1 MHQRKSITQETREQV
16 LTRSGHRCAMCGRA
30 SNLEISHL
38 VPLSEGGDSS
48 VDNLLALC
56 RSCHFALDSNPTTS
70 IEELRA
76 QRSAAYE
83 FEQLVVEV
91 FHRLGFG
98 VLSGATGPDAGV
110 DIVARRPDPVS
121 GGSTLYI
128 IECKSSR
135 RPLTRE
141 QIERFAAKASQYR
154 ATSGILIT
162 DAQLT
167 PAAAD
172 AARSSVV
179 KVFNI
184 AELDRLAAD
193 LEAPSYG

>member
-1 MHQRKSITQETREQV
+1 MRQLKSISQEIREQV
-16 LTRSGHRCAMCGRA
+16 LTRSGHRCAICGRA
-30 SNLEISHL
+30 SDLEIAHL

-70 IEELRA
+70 IDELRG
-76 QRSAAYE
+76 QRSAAYG

-154 ATSGILIT
+154 AASGILIT

-167 PAAAD
+167 PAAAE
-172 AARSSVV
+172 AARSRAV

-184 AELDRLAAD
+184 AELDQLAAD
-193 LEAPSYG
+193 LEA